1 MSLLNKE
8 NKKNICSLDFEIALF
23 FKQRSVWT
31 ENKRWFMRSHVDK
44 FVRNNIID
52 ILKDDQFAIKG
63 LSNIWKHAL
72 EWLKWDTLS
81 LEYDTTYKNEI
92 DIFFKQDA
100 YRIDKCILKICIISP
115 DDYTYQFFKSLL
127 NNRVIPVI

>member
-23 FKQRSVWT
+23 FNQRSVWT

-81 LEYDTTYKNEI
+81 LEYDTTYENEI

-100 YRIDKCILKICIISP
+100 YRIDKCILKICIILS

-127 NNRVIPVI
+127 NN